1 LDGSAGPRR
10 LVAIAAGEADT
21 AVVASA
27 PSLDQFVADKLR
39 PLVHRLILDLA
50 RDELALM
57 ANGHGRLGR

>member
-1 LDGSAGPRR
+1 
-10 LVAIAAGEADT
+10 
-21 AVVASA
+21 VASA